1 MDGPVVGRICNAR
14 CVDDS
19 CQPTPPRPRRSV
31 RWLGAVL
38 GHFVWAKIVGW
49 LATTRGR
56 GAQLLIIQLI
66 PLPSTIGEYLPFL
79 RTD

>member
-1 MDGPVVGRICNAR
+1 MVLWWGAFAMRAVSTIAAN
-14 CVDDS
+14 
-19 CQPTPPRPRRSV
+19 QPPPRPRRSV

-38 GHFVWAKIVGW
+38 GHFVLAKIVGW